1 MLLFI
6 SDKAAEITYDLMHSI
21 LNILYI
27 NYNICSVFKIDL
39 EIYLSNYREPFYM
52 TISRVR
58 HALIIFEGARVGR
71 AGVSSCDTQ
80 QPQ

>member
-6 SDKAAEITYDLMHSI
+6 YDKAAEITYDLMHSI
-21 LNILYI
+21 LNIYK
-27 NYNICSVFKIDL
+27 YNICSFFKIDL
-39 EIYLSNYREPFYM
+39 EIYLSNYREPFYI